1 MNEQEVLKEFKKYA
15 IELNNKEQCINEL
28 KKQLAEK
35 DKKLDYFKQVI
46 GNWQKEYRSLSSEK
60 SKAVLDYDYLIRN
73 VNKFADKQL
82 AIKKLEEVINW
93 CLESNNVSYYLFLEI
108 SSFIDEQ
115 IEKLNKK

>member
-1 MNEQEVLKEFKKYA
+1 MNEQEVLKAFKKYA
-15 IELNNKEQCINEL
+15 IEINNKEQCINEL
-28 KKQLAEK
+28 KQQLAEK
-35 DKKLDYFKQVI
+35 DKELDYFKQVL
-46 GNWQKEYRSLSSEK
+46 GNWQKEYKNLSSEK

-82 AIKKLEEVINW
+82 AIKKLEEVNNW

-115 IEKLNKK
+115 IEELNKK